1 MAIGSVT
8 NIITKTTM
16 PIHLPELDLANGK
29 PSAVAKIFG
38 RLHARSGTPVH
49 HNSNKSSRARA
60 VGESNE
66 LIITM
71 SVIDVST
78 CEWLPVV
85 VIIGV
90 QVHRIFS
97 GPVLDPIPSGVRRCP
112 LTADCVHR
120 FRGAQADHVPLL
132 L

>member
-29 PSAVAKIFG
+29 PNAVAKIFG
-38 RLHARSGTPVH
+38 RLRACSRTPVH

-60 VGESNE
+60 LSESHE

-78 CEWLPVV
+78 CKWLPVV

-90 QVHRIFS
+90 QVHRIFPR
-97 GPVLDPIPSGVRRCP
+97 PVLDAIPFG
-112 LTADCVHR
+112 
-120 FRGAQADHVPLL
+120 
-132 L
+132 